1 MRVAGT
7 LVETGVV
14 VVETGV
20 VVVESRTG
28 QVVDKLGELG
38 GLEAGIKRLVVAAL
52 HRSHSDTLGDN
63 VAEPGAG
70 SRDRMTEGGLE

>member
-38 GLEAGIKRLVVAAL
+38 GLEARNGK
-52 HRSHSDTLGDN
+52 LGDL
-63 VAEPGAG
+63 
-70 SRDRMTEGGLE
+70 SI